1 MKIYM
6 YVDNPD
12 LGENEQ
18 AMVDSLAEWVGEDN
32 PHATFVNER
41 EPETEWTLGIE
52 LEMKNRK
59 FLAAPLNALHKLALK
74 YKCDFVVGYIE
85 DGEKEDVCYFGK
97 EEGKPDLFE
106 IGSYLGF
113 G

>member
-18 AMVDSLAEWVGEDN
+18 AMVDAIAQWVGEDN
-32 PHATFVNER
+32 PHAKFINAR
-41 EPETEWTLGIE
+41 DDEWILGIE

-59 FLAAPLNALHKLALK
+59 FLAEPLNAMHKLALK